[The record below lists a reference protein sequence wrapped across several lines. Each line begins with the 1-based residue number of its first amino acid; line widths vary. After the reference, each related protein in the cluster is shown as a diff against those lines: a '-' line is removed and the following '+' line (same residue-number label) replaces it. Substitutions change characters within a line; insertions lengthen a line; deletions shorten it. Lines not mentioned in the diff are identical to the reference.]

1 MADVTKMLEKD
12 HREVARLFREI
23 KKTNGAA
30 RRKLVDQLTADL
42 RLHMK
47 VEESIVY
54 PAMDRKFGL
63 GSVLID
69 EAKTEH
75 KGARKVL
82 ADVEK
87 LSPSQPGFD
96 GALAMLEAGIKHHVR
111 EEEDEVFPKF
121 RKSADADELNELGA
135 KVAAAKERAGA

>member
-12 HREVARLFREI
+12 HRGVARLFREI

-47 VEESIVY
+47 
-54 PAMDRKFGL
+54 
-63 GSVLID
+63 
-69 EAKTEH
+69 
-75 KGARKVL
+75 
-82 ADVEK
+82 VEK

-121 RKSADADELNELGA
+121 RKSADADELNELGT